1 MSNYLTEL
9 TLRLAHGVGLLPEVQ
24 RQRQANYFWESQNA
38 DGGWS
43 GREGSSDLYYT
54 GFALRAL
61 SILGELAGENAE
73 HAAKFLRGK
82 LIGQESIVD
91 FFSLIYATQLLNASA
106 GIDVFAELDP
116 GWKQNIADKLMQL
129 RRADGG
135 FAKTFEGHSSST
147 YQTFLVL
154 LCLEML
160 QLPIPEPAAI
170 VGFLQARQHS
180 EGGFLEIKVGKR
192 AGVNPTA
199 AAIGSLKILAGLDAD
214 TTEQT
219 IEFLLDSQ
227 SDEGGFCANTRIP
240 FADLLST
247 FTGLV
252 TLIDLGA
259 ADRIERPAV
268 AKFVARLERPEGG
281 FHAGSFDP
289 AHDVEYSFYGLGC
302 QALLAGLDANDETT
316 DEGVNLK

>member
-1 MSNYLTEL
+1 MSTYLTEL
-9 TLRLAHGVGLLPEVQ
+9 TLRLAHGVGSLPESD
-24 RQRQANYFWESQNA
+24 RQRHAAYFWSMQNA

-43 GREGSSDLYYT
+43 GREGPSDLYYT

-61 SILGELAGENAE
+61 SILGELDGERAARAAE
-73 HAAKFLRGK
+73 FLRGK
-82 LIGQESIVD
+82 LAGQESIVD
-91 FFSLIYATQLLNASA
+91 FFSLIYATQLLSAST
-106 GIDVFAELDP
+106 GIDVFADLDP
-116 GWKQNIADKLMQL
+116 RWKNNVAEKLQRL
-129 RRADGG
+129 RRGDGG

-160 QLPIPEPAAI
+160 QIPIEQPERILA
-170 VGFLQARQHS
+170 FLNQRHQD

-199 AAIGSLKILAGLDAD
+199 AAIASLKLLQALDQVHIER
-214 TTEQT
+214 TV
-219 IEFLLDSQ
+219 EFLLESQ

-240 FADLLST
+240 LADLLST
-247 FTGLV
+247 FTGLL
-252 TLIDLGA
+252 TLIDLDA
-259 ADRIERPAV
+259 SDQIERRSLQR
-268 AKFVARLERPEGG
+268 FVSQLERPEGG

-302 QALLAGLDANDETT
+302 RALLAGLEADDHSEDERV
-316 DEGVNLK
+316 D

>member
-1 MSNYLTEL
+1 MSTYLTEL
-9 TLRLAHGVGLLPEVQ
+9 TLRLAHGVGLLPSSSREQ
-24 RQRQANYFWESQNA
+24 NAAYFCGLQNA

-61 SILGELAGENAE
+61 AILGELAGDR
-73 HAAKFLRGK
+73 AARAGEFLRGK
-82 LIGQESIVD
+82 LAGQESIVD

-116 GWKQNIADKLMQL
+116 RWRNNVAEKLQRL
-129 RRADGG
+129 RRDDGG

-160 QLPIPEPAAI
+160 QMPLEQPEQVI
-170 VGFLQARQHS
+170 DFLNQRHQA
-180 EGGFLEIKVGKR
+180 EGGFLEIKAGKR

-199 AAIGSLKILAGLDAD
+199 AAIASLKILQALDQDHIAR
-214 TTEQT
+214 TV
-219 IEFLLDSQ
+219 EFLIDAQ

-240 FADLLST
+240 LADLLST
-247 FTGLV
+247 FTGLL
-252 TLIDLGA
+252 TLIDLQA
-259 ADRIERPAV
+259 SEQIDRPALQR
-268 AKFVARLERPEGG
+268 FVIQLQRPEGG
-281 FHAGSFDP
+281 FHAGLFDP

-302 QALLAGLDANDETT
+302 RALLAGLEADDQPVA
-316 DEGVNLK
+316 EGVN